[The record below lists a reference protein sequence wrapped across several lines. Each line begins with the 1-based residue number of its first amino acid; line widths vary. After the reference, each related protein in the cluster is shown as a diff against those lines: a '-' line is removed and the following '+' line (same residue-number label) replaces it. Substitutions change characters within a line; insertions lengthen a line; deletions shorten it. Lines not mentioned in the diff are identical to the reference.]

1 MKIPIGNIVRQPGG
15 YGAFI
20 PAEFPP
26 PGMLDLPLAL
36 QQKYD
41 KARGLIGKLDGAT
54 QQLPDADFFLQMFV
68 LKDAT
73 SSAQIEGTKAT
84 MVDAIEMEAGIAA
97 QETDAND
104 ILHYTKALHYGI
116 NRLADLPMSNR
127 LIEELHKELMTG
139 ARATHFADPGHF
151 RQSQNWIDGTKPSDA
166 KYVPPTV
173 LEMKR
178 SLGDLEKFLHD
189 EAATLPLVQ
198 TALMHAQFETIH
210 PFLDGNGRTGRL
222 LITLQLY
229 RHQLLEKPVLF
240 LSSFFK
246 KNQKTYYGRL
256 NGYHGG
262 DVTAWLDFF
271 AEGILQTSEEAIGI
285 CRQITRI
292 RDEDMRKIQVLGKR
306 ESDSSMKVL
315 YKLYSQPVI
324 SSAIVME
331 WTGFTRAGA
340 HQVIDR
346 LVGLEILTPR
356 DVEQAYGRVY
366 VYRRYLELFT
376 T

>member
-1 MKIPIGNIVRQPGG
+1 VKVMIGHNVAQPEG
-15 YGAFI
+15 YNAFI
-20 PAEFPP
+20 PADFPP
-26 PGMLDLPLAL
+26 QGILNLPLAL

-41 KARGLIGKLDGAT
+41 MARGLIGKLDGAT
-54 QQLPDADFFLQMFV
+54 HQLPDVDLFLQMFV

-84 MVDAIEMEAGIAA
+84 MVDAIEMEAGIAEE
-97 QETDAND
+97 ETDAND

-116 NRLADLPMSNR
+116 NRLTDLPMSNR
-127 LIEELHKELMTG
+127 LIEELHRELMMG

-151 RQSQNWIDGTKPSDA
+151 RQTQNWIDGTKPSDA

-173 LEMKR
+173 SEMKR
-178 SLGDLEKFLHD
+178 ALSDLEIFLHD
-189 EAATLPLVQ
+189 EAATLPLIQ

-222 LITLQLY
+222 LITLQLF

-256 NGYHGG
+256 NGYHAGS
-262 DVTAWLDFF
+262 VNEWLDFF
-271 AEGILQTSEEAIGI
+271 AEGILQTSEEAIEI
-285 CRQITRI
+285 CRKITQI

-306 ESDSSMKVL
+306 ESESSMKVL
-315 YKLYSQPVI
+315 YKLYAQPVI
-324 SSAIVME
+324 SSTKVME

-340 HQVIDR
+340 QQVIDR
-346 LVGLEILTPR
+346 LVGLQILTPR
-356 DVEQAYGRVY
+356 DEEQSYGRVY

-376 T
+376 S